1 MLQIKTPGSGVQLC
15 VAGLEWCRFIQ
26 TGWTAVSFEEDC
38 CVAPLLFPPLLCPWR
53 RRCGW
58 SGLCGVLCAAG
69 HSVGSK
75 TSSSASPLYSSRSPF
90 HLRMPLLV
98 NSAAGAGSDSLGGL
112 WQISSPDLRRC
123 RCCCSHCLTQ
133 VQVRWP
139 LLLPAG
145 QRPAVGTGT
154 ALVSSRCNLELQG
167 LHPSLTAGHEPP
179 VNANTP
185 HANMRCL
192 VFMDIR
198 RRPCSSPGLSLSPLL
213 HFFPSL
219 SPLSCLSTPSLSN
232 KG

>member
-90 HLRMPLLV
+90 HLLMPLLV

-112 WQISSPDLRRC
+112 WQISSPDLCRC
-123 RCCCSHCLTQ
+123 RCSHCLTQ
-133 VQVRWP
+133 VPVRWP

-145 QRPAVGTGT
+145 QQLAVGTST

-185 HANMRCL
+185 HANMRGL

-198 RRPCSSPGLSLSPLL
+198 RRPCSCISFPLSP
-213 HFFPSL
+213 
-219 SPLSCLSTPSLSN
+219 PLSCLSTPSLSN